1 MPGGSPTS
9 RVPSM
14 SKLTRV
20 TILQIPITCSRALV
34 ARQVT
39 MRGEPRDRAN
49 EFADFARLAVYR
61 VQSSPYTDEAMST
74 QATTPRTTPR
84 RGRLMATLFAAQVCG
99 STGHSIGMAIGG
111 ILAAG
116 ISGTNTWSG
125 MPVAV
130 GALGTALASW
140 PLSRLMERSG
150 RRPGLALGYGLAVL
164 GALVAMAAVTTRSF
178 TLLLGGMAL
187 FGVSQ
192 TSNLL
197 ARYAAADVSPGAQRG
212 RAMGLIVWGSSAG
225 SILGPNLMEP
235 ALRLTRSFGVAPE
248 ASAFLIS
255 VTGYVVAALLVQLF
269 LRPDPLAVARELHE
283 RVSVGRAAE
292 PARGLGEILA
302 DVRVQLALATLTIS
316 QFVMIST
323 TSTSPV
329 YLHDQGHT
337 VQTIGIAVSLHLGG
351 MYVASPLSGWLCDRF
366 GRLPMIGAGALV
378 LIGAVMLAGLAP
390 GSDRTLVI
398 LGLFLN
404 GVGWNL
410 AFVAGSALLT
420 DALSPAERASTQGLA
435 DLFMG
440 LMGAFGSAAGGMIL
454 GVWGFT
460 ILNTIGAALVLGPL
474 GATLLR
480 KPALASSLSAP
491 RG

>member
-1 MPGGSPTS
+1 M
-9 RVPSM
+9 
-14 SKLTRV
+14 
-20 TILQIPITCSRALV
+20 
-34 ARQVT
+34 
-39 MRGEPRDRAN
+39 
-49 EFADFARLAVYR
+49 
-61 VQSSPYTDEAMST
+61 
-74 QATTPRTTPR
+74 PRTTSS
-84 RGRLMATLFAAQVCG
+84 RGRLMGTLFAAQVCG

-111 ILAAG
+111 IMAAG
-116 ISGTNTWSG
+116 ITGTNTWSG

-140 PLSRLMERSG
+140 PLARLMERSG

-164 GALVAMAAVTTRSF
+164 GALIAMVAVTTRSLP
-178 TLLLGGMAL
+178 LLLGGMAL

-197 ARYAAADVSPGAQRG
+197 SRYAAADVSSGAQRG

-235 ALRLTRSFGVAPE
+235 TLRLGGFFGIEPT

-255 VTGYVVAALLVQLF
+255 VAGYSVAALLVELF
-269 LRPDPLAVARELHE
+269 LRPDPLAVARHLHE
-283 RVSVGRAAE
+283 SAVAGRPAA
-292 PARGLGEILA
+292 PARALGEILA

-329 YLHDQGHT
+329 YLHDQGHN
-337 VQTIGIAVSLHLGG
+337 VQTIGVAVSLHLGG
-351 MYVASPLSGWLCDRF
+351 MYVASPLSGWLCDRL
-366 GRLPMIGAGALV
+366 GRPPMIGVGALV
-378 LIGAVMLAGLAP
+378 LIGAVLLAGLAP
-390 GSDRTLVI
+390 GSDRALVI

-404 GVGWNL
+404 GVGWNF

-454 GVWGFT
+454 GVWGFAV
-460 ILNTIGAALVLGPL
+460 LNTLGAALVLGPL

-480 KPALASSLSAP
+480 RPALASLSTP

>member
-1 MPGGSPTS
+1 MP
-9 RVPSM
+9 
-14 SKLTRV
+14 
-20 TILQIPITCSRALV
+20 RA
-34 ARQVT
+34 
-39 MRGEPRDRAN
+39 D
-49 EFADFARLAVYR
+49 
-61 VQSSPYTDEAMST
+61 S
-74 QATTPRTTPR
+74 R
-84 RGRLMATLFAAQVCG
+84 RGRLMVTLFAAQVCG

-111 ILAAG
+111 IMAAS
-116 ISGTNTWSG
+116 ITGTNTWAG
-125 MPVAV
+125 IPVAL
-130 GALGTALASW
+130 GALGTALASY
-140 PLSRLMERSG
+140 PLSRFMERWG

-164 GALVAMAAVTTRSF
+164 GTLIGIVGVTVGSF
-178 TLLLGGMAL
+178 ALLLAGMAL
-187 FGVSQ
+187 FGISQ

-197 ARYAAADVSPGAQRG
+197 SRYAAADVSPLAQRG

-225 SILGPNLMEP
+225 SMIGPNLMEP
-235 ALRLTRSFGVAPE
+235 ALRLSAWLGVAPG

-255 VTGYVVAALLVQLF
+255 IAAYGVAAIVIELF
-269 LRPDPLAVARELHE
+269 LRPDPLAVARRIHE
-283 RVSVGRAAE
+283 TASISVSTAA
-292 PARGLGEILA
+292 PRSLGEILA
-302 DVRVQLALATLTIS
+302 DVRVQMALATLTIS

-337 VQTIGIAVSLHLGG
+337 VQTIGVAVGLHLGG
-351 MYVASPLSGWLCDRF
+351 MYVASPLSGWLCDRL
-366 GRLPMIGAGALV
+366 GRMPMIGVGALV

-404 GVGWNL
+404 GIGWNF

-440 LMGAFGSAAGGMIL
+440 MMGAFGSAAGGMIL

-460 ILNTIGAALVLGPL
+460 VLNTLGAALVLGPL

-480 KPALASSLSAP
+480 RPVLVSSP
-491 RG
+491 RS